1 VRIKSKDLITITVS
15 TIANPEDA
23 YSFNLLVPSP
33 ISAAKNIST
42 QPVMQT
48 YLVDNNGFVNFP
60 VLGSIK
66 FSYWPKWGGKIY

>member
-1 VRIKSKDLITITVS
+1 MRIKPKDLMTITVS
-15 TIANPEDA
+15 TITNPEDA

-42 QPVMQT
+42 QPAMQT
-48 YLVDNNGFVNFP
+48 YLVDNNGYVNFP

-66 FSYWPKWGGKIY
+66 LSGLAKMGG